1 MKHHLRDEQLVGL
14 ATARLPRLSA
24 WRCQRHV
31 EHCAACQE
39 RLESLTQLAGL
50 VRDTYA
56 VAPSLALDQRM
67 QASRPSRP
75 MIRPTI
81 SLVRLPA
88 PIVGTLLGL
97 VVGLVCLQGVPSK
110 EYYAE
115 TSVTFTQAPEIFP
128 ELAEPLLKARRIEDD
143 TDGDIQLHRETAPSH
158 WQVTFGI
165 HASDKEYAQEAL
177 ASWLECIE
185 NPTPILGRWKQ
196 SVAKVT
202 VVERSVKGNR
212 LLAFVVMGF
221 FLGGLLSLLRIVAPW
236 IPGGVIGCT
245 IVALVLGVQAGKWQ
259 GGTWQPQYLV
269 TQSVAFQAKPGLF
282 HDDPATESY
291 LSTESHFLRGYVSET
306 ATRAGLPAVSLSPL
320 STEKEGEEVLETYA
334 PTPASGGATLDRLI
348 AALNASKVSKALGYS
363 FKPGKRVA
371 TLEPGPFLFQSW
383 VAGIITCLVS
393 AATLLTARRK

>member
-1 MKHHLRDEQLVGL
+1 MKHHLRDEQLVAL

-31 EHCAACQE
+31 EHCVACRE

-56 VAPSLALDQRM
+56 VAPSLALDQRI
-67 QASRPSRP
+67 QASK
-75 MIRPTI
+75 PTQPAVRRTI
-81 SLVRLPA
+81 LPVRLPA

-97 VVGLVCLQGVPSK
+97 VVGLVCLQGVPNK

-115 TSVTFTQAPEIFP
+115 TSVTFTQVPESFP
-128 ELAEPLLKARRIEDD
+128 ELAEPFLKARRTEDD
-143 TDGDIQLHRETAPSH
+143 TDGDIQLRKETTPSC

-165 HASDKEYAQEAL
+165 HANDNEHAQDAL

-196 SVAKVT
+196 SAAKVT
-202 VVERSVKGNR
+202 VVEQSVKGKR

-236 IPGGVIGCT
+236 IPGGIIGCT
-245 IVALVLGVQAGKWQ
+245 IVALALGVQAWKWQ
-259 GGTWQPQYLV
+259 GGTRQPQYLV

-282 HDDPATESY
+282 YNDP
-291 LSTESHFLRGYVSET
+291 STESHFLRSYVSET
-306 ATRAGLPAVSLSPL
+306 ATRAGLPGVYLSPL
-320 STEKEGEEVLETYA
+320 STEKEGEEVLETLA

-363 FKPGKRVA
+363 FKAGKRVA
-371 TLEPGPFLFQSW
+371 TLEPGPSLFQAW
-383 VAGIITCLVS
+383 IAGIITCLVS
-393 AATLLTARRK
+393 TVTLLTARRK